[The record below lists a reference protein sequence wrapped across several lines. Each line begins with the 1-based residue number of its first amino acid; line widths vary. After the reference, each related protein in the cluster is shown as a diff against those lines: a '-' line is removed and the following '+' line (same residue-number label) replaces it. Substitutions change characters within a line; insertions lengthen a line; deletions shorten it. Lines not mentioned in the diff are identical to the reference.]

1 MFSLSSRVLRAREQA
16 RQDLD
21 LDFEAFQNSAQSGTL
36 TEDMLEAACKAD
48 AVNRQDKVSH
58 LVA

>member
-21 LDFEAFQNSAQSGTL
+21 RDFKAFQISLKGGTL
-36 TEDMLEAACKAD
+36 TKDRLQTACKAG
-48 AVNRQDKVSH
+48 AVNRQDEVSH

>member
-1 MFSLSSRVLRAREQA
+1 MSAPSRVLRAREQA

-21 LDFEAFQNSAQSGTL
+21 LDFEAFQNSAKGGTL
-36 TEDMLEAACKAD
+36 TKDRLQTTCKAG

>member
-21 LDFEAFQNSAQSGTL
+21 RDFKAFQISLKGGTL
-36 TEDMLEAACKAD
+36 TKDMCKAGV
-48 AVNRQDKVSH
+48 VNRQDEVSH